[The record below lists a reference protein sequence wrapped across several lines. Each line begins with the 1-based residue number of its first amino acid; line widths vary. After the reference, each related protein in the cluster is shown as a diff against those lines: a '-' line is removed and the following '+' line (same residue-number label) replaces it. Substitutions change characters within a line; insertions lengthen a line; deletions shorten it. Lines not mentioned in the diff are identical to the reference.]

1 MNPLISII
9 VPVFNR
15 QQELMLSLASIA
27 KQSYRPL
34 EVIVVDDG
42 SEIQVTEKF
51 IKKFLGEVRFI
62 LIRQRNGGA
71 PSARNNGFAHSEG
84 EYVIFWDS
92 DTIGNED
99 MIEKMYITLLENR
112 DASFA
117 YANHIHAGKI
127 KFHSR
132 PFDILELKK
141 NNYINTMSLL
151 RRKDFV
157 SWDES
162 LRRFQDWD
170 LWLTLG
176 EQGKIGVWIDEFLYT
191 SVQTRGGISYW
202 LPSFAYKSPWKYLPF
217 FYTRVKKFEESKKIV
232 QRKHHI

>member
-1 MNPLISII
+1 MNSLVSII
-9 VPVFNR
+9 IPVFNR
-15 QQELMLSLASIA
+15 QHELRLSLASVA

-42 SEIQVTEKF
+42 SEIKVTSEF
-51 IKKFLGEVRFI
+51 IQKFLGDINFT
-62 LIRQRNGGA
+62 LIHQKNSGA
-71 PSARNNGFAHSEG
+71 PAARNNGFVHSKG

-92 DTIGNED
+92 DTVGNVD
-99 MIEKMYITLLENR
+99 MVEKMYKKLQENV
-112 DASFA
+112 DASFV

-132 PFDILELKK
+132 PFDIAELKK

-151 RRKDFV
+151 RRKDFLL
-157 SWDES
+157 WDES

-170 LWLTLG
+170 LWLTLA
-176 EQGKIGVWIDEFLYT
+176 EQGKKGVWLDEFLYT

-202 LPSFAYKSPWKYLPF
+202 LPSFAYKCPWKYVPF
-217 FYTRVKKFEESKKIV
+217 FYKRVKKFEESKKIV
-232 QRKHHI
+232 QTKHHL